1 MTGAVFSEEWKRT
14 LYCAEPREEHAGR
27 RAVLNGWL
35 RARRDLGGIIFIEL
49 WDHTGVVQI
58 VFNPEIIPEAH
69 ARAKD
74 LRSEYVLAVRGTIRV
89 RPEGTENT
97 ELDTGNVELLAEDFM
112 LLSPSKLPPFDPDDA
127 DRVNEELRMKYR
139 YIDLRRGDMQRNLRI
154 RHRIA
159 KLTRDYF
166 DKNGFLEVE
175 TPILT
180 KSTPEGARDYLV
192 PSRVNPGDFF
202 ALPQSPQLFKQI
214 LMISGC
220 DRYIQIAKCFR
231 DEDLRADRQ
240 PEFTQ
245 IDVEMSFI
253 TEEDIIGLI
262 EPFIAGVFK
271 EMTGDEIPVPMPRLT
286 WKEAIERFGS
296 DKPDMRVEMEITD
309 VTEVFAGGE
318 NPFSSV
324 VGEGGVVKGLLVPG
338 GGSLSRKEIT
348 ELEARA
354 IELGSAGMANF
365 QVRDGSL
372 RGPLVKFLS
381 GDAQSMLVKLSGLTS
396 DGIFFIM
403 ADRSWTR
410 ACETL
415 GQIRLE
421 IARDRGLVGG
431 GWKFLWVTEFPLFE
445 WDDESKRW
453 SPVHHPFT
461 APMNEDIDRLKSDPG
476 RVRSRA
482 YDLVLNGVELGGGS
496 IRIHD
501 PQMQSLVFDALNIS
515 PELAR
520 ERFGFLLDALSFGT
534 PPHGGVAFG
543 LDRLVMMICGAKS
556 IREVIAF
563 PKNQKAQCPMTD
575 APSSVEKS
583 QTEQLYILSTAPERD
598 GSQ

>member
-1 MTGAVFSEEWKRT
+1 MTVSVFSDEWKRT
-14 LYCAEPREEHAGR
+14 LYCGEPRCGHAGQSV
-27 RAVLNGWL
+27 VLNGWL
-35 RARRDLGGIIFIEL
+35 RARRDLGGIIFVEL

-58 VFNPEIIPEAH
+58 VFNPEIIPETH

-74 LRSEYVLAVRGTIRV
+74 LRGEYVLAVKGTMRV
-89 RPEGTENT
+89 RPDGTENPD
-97 ELDTGNVELLAEDFM
+97 LNTGGVELLAEDFL
-112 LLSPSKLPPFDPDDA
+112 LLSPSKLPPFDPDEA
-127 DRVNEELRMKYR
+127 ERVNEDLRMKHR

-154 RHRIA
+154 RHEIA
-159 KLTRDYF
+159 KFTRDYF
-166 DKNGFLEVE
+166 DKNGFLEVD

-192 PSRVNPGDFF
+192 PSRVNPGDFY

-253 TEEDIIGLI
+253 TEDDIIGLI
-262 EPFIAGVFK
+262 EPFIAGVFS
-271 EMTGDEIPVPMPRLT
+271 ETANAEIPLPIPRVT

-296 DKPDMRVEMEITD
+296 DKPDMRIEMEIAD
-309 VTEVFAGGE
+309 VTGIFASGE
-318 NPFSSV
+318 NPFSET
-324 VGEGGVVKGLLVPG
+324 VGSGGAVKGLLVPG
-338 GGSLSRKEIT
+338 GGSLSRKEIA
-348 ELEARA
+348 EFEARA
-354 IELGSAGMANF
+354 MELGSAGMANF
-365 QVRDGSL
+365 QIKDGAL

-381 GDAQSMLVKLSGLTS
+381 GDAQSRLIELSGLTPES
-396 DGIFFIM
+396 IFFIM
-403 ADRSWTR
+403 ADKKWTR
-410 ACETL
+410 ACELL

-421 IARDRGLVGG
+421 IARARGLVGG

-445 WDDESKRW
+445 WDDEVKRW

-461 APMNEDIDRLKSDPG
+461 APMNEDIEYLKSDPG
-476 RVRSRA
+476 RARSRA

-501 PQMQSLVFDALNIS
+501 PKTQSLIFDALNIS

-534 PPHGGVAFG
+534 PPHGGIAFG

-556 IREVIAF
+556 IRDVMAF
-563 PKNQKAQCPMTD
+563 PKNQKAQCPMTG
-575 APSSVEKS
+575 APSAVDKS
-583 QTEQLYILSTAPERD
+583 QVEQLYILSTAPEKD
-598 GSQ
+598 GA